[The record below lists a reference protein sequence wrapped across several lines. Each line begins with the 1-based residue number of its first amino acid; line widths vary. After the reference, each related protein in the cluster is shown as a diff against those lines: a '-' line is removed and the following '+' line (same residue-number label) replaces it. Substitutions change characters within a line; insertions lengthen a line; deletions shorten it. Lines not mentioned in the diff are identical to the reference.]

1 MLLFVDKLTNSD
13 FSYLDPERGLLGET
27 WLSNVELEGL
37 LDEQGMICDFGI
49 VKSVTRNLLDD
60 LIDHRLLVPG
70 RAANLQI
77 EERNGSSRL
86 RWTLSN
92 GEYIDH
98 VSPTQCITVV
108 DAERITPESV
118 ARWCEG
124 LLRERL
130 PGQISQLKLRFSTEE
145 IPGPWYQYSHGLKK
159 HAGKCQ
165 RIAHGHRSKIEI
177 LRNGQAAPDLEQ
189 QWAEILRDSY
199 IGSRADLQAGADVPE
214 GYLHFAYESQEGQ
227 FSLQLPERFCHLMD
241 EDTTVE
247 QIALHIA
254 ESIKAEEPDNTITV
268 RAYEGLAK
276 GALVR
281 R

>member
-27 WLSNVELEGL
+27 WLSHIELEGE

-49 VKSVTRNLLDD
+49 VKSTTRTLLDD

-70 RAANLQI
+70 RATNLHI
-77 EERNGSSRL
+77 EHSSGNSSL
-86 RWTLSN
+86 RWTLNDGHS
-92 GEYIDH
+92 IHH
-98 VSPTQCITVV
+98 VSPSQAITLV
-108 DAERITPESV
+108 DTDRITPESV
-118 ARWCEG
+118 AQWCEER
-124 LLRERL
+124 LREQL
-130 PGQISQLKLRFSTEE
+130 PGSISKLKLRLTTEHIE
-145 IPGPWYQYSHGLKK
+145 GPCYQYSHGLKK

-177 LRNGQAAPDLEQ
+177 LRNGEAAPDLDE

-199 IGSRADLQAGADVPE
+199 IGTRADLQSDDDIPA
-214 GYLHFAYESQEGQ
+214 GYLRFAYESEEGH
-227 FSLQLPERFCHLMD
+227 FSLQLPERYCHLMD
-241 EDTTVE
+241 NDSTVE

-254 ESIKAEEPDNTITV
+254 KSIKARETGNSITV

-276 GALVR
+276 GALVSR
-281 R
+281 